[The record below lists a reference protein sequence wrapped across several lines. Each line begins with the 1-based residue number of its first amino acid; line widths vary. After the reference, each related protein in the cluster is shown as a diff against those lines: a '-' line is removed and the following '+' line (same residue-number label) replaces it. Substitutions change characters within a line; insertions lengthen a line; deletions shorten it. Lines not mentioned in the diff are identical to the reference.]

1 MPGGEGSF
9 NHRQLT
15 GRANYMDWKFSMKMH
30 LIKKDLWE
38 YVDGS
43 KEDPVK
49 DIKAL
54 SYIVEG
60 VSETI
65 FNDLRDL
72 SSGKEAWK
80 VLAET
85 YEDKGITRKVSIIM
99 ELVNTR
105 YTDCKD
111 MTDYLHRA
119 ISAYQQLKSTGI
131 KPDEELNAGI
141 ILANLPDRFEPLIM
155 ALKNCGEK
163 ITVDNVRKRLLAEDV
178 KPQVDDSREHAFVN
192 EKFKGKKYFKGKC
205 FKCNLYGH
213 KSSDCVKPSHLNVG
227 HNENKSSKENGFK
240 SKQPKREEAYMA
252 DVYVASSIQ
261 TLIFGL
267 WILVLLIT

>member
-9 NHRQLT
+9 NHRQLI
-15 GRANYMDWKFSMKMH
+15 GRANYTDWKFAMKMH
-30 LIKKDLWE
+30 LIKKNLWD
-38 YVDGS
+38 YVAGV
-43 KEDPVK
+43 KEDTAK

-65 FNDLRDL
+65 FNDLREL
-72 SSGKEAWK
+72 SSGKLAWQ

-85 YEDKGITRKVSIIM
+85 YEDKGITRK

-111 MTDYLHRA
+111 MSDYLHRA

-131 KPDEELNAGI
+131 KPDEELIAGI

-155 ALKNCGEK
+155 ALKNCGEE
-163 ITVDNVRKRLLAEDV
+163 ITVDNVRNRLLAEDV
-178 KPQVDDSREHAFVN
+178 KPQVEANREKAFVN
-192 EKFKGKKYFKGKC
+192 EKYKKFFKGKC
-205 FKCNLYGH
+205 FKCHLYGH
-213 KSSDCVKPSHLNVG
+213 KSSRVERVPYKR
-227 HNENKSSKENGFK
+227 KSE
-240 SKQPKREEAYMA
+240 KRK
-252 DVYVASSIQ
+252 
-261 TLIFGL
+261 F
-267 WILVLLIT
+267 